1 MRKRANGEDVIAFAQ
16 QKSGRDM
23 LAGAA
28 GVGERWGVDRKS
40 WVLRFLC
47 DQKFNSCTKLH
58 ASEWRIAIGTTV
70 MEQLLCTP
78 WNYVL
83 DIRAKIS
90 YTNIHS
96 NNHLGSGLWDAVL
109 FLEPYQCLLLDDD
122 STHFQ
127 LQ

>member
-1 MRKRANGEDVIAFAQ
+1 M
-16 QKSGRDM
+16 
-23 LAGAA
+23 
-28 GVGERWGVDRKS
+28 
-40 WVLRFLC
+40 LRFLC

-58 ASEWRIAIGTTV
+58 ASERIIAIDTTV

-78 WNYVL
+78 WNCVL

-109 FLEPYQCLLLDDD
+109 FLEPYQCLLLDDN

>member
-28 GVGERWGVDRKS
+28 GVGGRDRKS

-58 ASEWRIAIGTTV
+58 ASERRIAIDTTV

-78 WNYVL
+78 WNCVL